1 MPEPVP
7 CRDDA
12 TREEPPPFWLSPR
25 PFLEP
30 DLPPDDV
37 AEAA

>member
-7 CRDDA
+7 DRNE
-12 TREEPPPFWLSPR
+12 TPFWLSPR

-30 DLPPDDV
+30 DLPS
-37 AEAA
+37 AADEEGE